1 MHKRFLII
9 ALVVILAAAG
19 LWHLA
24 TINSP
29 KQDAVAETGVTV
41 GKKLTPFTLPD
52 LEGKSIALG
61 KPGKVTVINF
71 WATWCPPC
79 RAEMPEL
86 DRFYQKYRQTVDF
99 YAVNVQEPP
108 GQVAE
113 FLAKNQYSLP
123 VITDKE
129 GAVARMYRINAI
141 PTTIVVDAHGVI
153 RYRKAGGV
161 TMAELEGVIKE
172 LL

>member
-9 ALVVILAAAG
+9 ALAVILVAVG

-24 TINSP
+24 AVNNS

-41 GKKLTPFTLPD
+41 GTKLTPFTLPD

-123 VITDKE
+123 VITDKD

-153 RYRKAGGV
+153 RYRKSGGV
-161 TMAELEGVIKE
+161 TMAELEGVMKG